1 MKATQ
6 ILCKIK
12 SDLNEWNDAE
22 TKAEAE
28 NPPKR
33 GEKLHRSHPDAS
45 LQLCREFVFNEQS
58 LMKITHDSLL
68 AKEDVQYCQIFFP
81 GIVGVCIAH
90 ILKNNNE

>member
-68 AKEDVQYCQIFFP
+68 AKEDV
-81 GIVGVCIAH
+81 
-90 ILKNNNE
+90 